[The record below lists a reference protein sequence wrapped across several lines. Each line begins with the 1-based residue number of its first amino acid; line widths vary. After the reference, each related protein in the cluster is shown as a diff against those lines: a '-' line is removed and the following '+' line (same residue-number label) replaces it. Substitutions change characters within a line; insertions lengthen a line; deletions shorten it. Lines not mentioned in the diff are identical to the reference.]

1 MLVSGNIPVTPY
13 QEFASQ
19 KISTLGTR
27 EISGYASIVQ
37 EKKRQKAKI
46 KYRKIKPS
54 DVIIA
59 PEGLPE
65 EYYYEGEENRTSIL
79 KSVRQ
84 YLNFLP
90 DKTQEGN
97 FFLSG
102 VVDEDERLQKYF
114 NACYLISHIEAPVP
128 LNGAGTEAMQSLV
141 EKSMLDEETCGRVIL
156 YMVQLSEADTSPK
169 FFYKLGFRYID
180 ADSNTAM
187 EKFIETNIFEFRV
200 QPGYM
205 YLPKG
210 NIQKLLRYGHLF

>member
-37 EKKRQKAKI
+37 EKKKQKAKI
-46 KYRKIKPS
+46 KYRKIKTS
-54 DVIIA
+54 DCIIA
-59 PEGLPE
+59 PDGLPL
-65 EYYYEGEENRTSIL
+65 EYYSSEEGIKHSII
-79 KSVRQ
+79 KSVKQ

-90 DKTQEGN
+90 DKKQEGN

-102 VVDEDERLQKYF
+102 VIDEEREQKYF
-114 NACYLISHIEAPVP
+114 NNCYLLANIESPTP
-128 LNGAGTEAMQSLV
+128 HEGAGTEAMQSLV
-141 EKSMLDEETCGRVIL
+141 EKSMLDDDTGGRVIL
-156 YMVQLSEADTSPK
+156 YMVQLSDEDTSPK

-180 ADSNTAM
+180 EDNNTAM
-187 EKFIETNIFEFRV
+187 KEFIDKNIFEFRM
-200 QPGYM
+200 PSGYM
-205 YLPKG
+205 YLPKE